1 MGAAG
6 AELLEEEEEEEERR
20 HAVGRVHLAAAVECP
35 GEAVAV
41 CLEEWLAEAPAVERL
56 EERGFLVAEACRAAG
71 RASPAE
77 AGHLAEEEE
86 EDPLA
91 EASPWAE
98 ELPWAAKRCVRRF
111 AGRVSWM

>member
-1 MGAAG
+1 MG

-35 GEAVAV
+35 GEAVEE
-41 CLEEWLAEAPAVERL
+41 CLEEWLAEARAAERL
-56 EERGFLVAEACRAAG
+56 EERGFPVAEACRAAG

-86 EDPLA
+86 VPLA
-91 EASPWAE
+91 EVSPWAE